1 MTLAAEY
8 FTLSVAHGG
17 QASAEDRRFR
27 PMGGLQIKSLQF
39 QASPLE
45 RLDFT
50 SHWRHLA
57 GQNSGVRMR
66 ISGNGIL
73 AGAASDHFLAHLFL
87 TNQQAACRID
97 MPDFGRFS
105 GPFLITEL
113 AYEARQDEEVSW
125 RIGLQSAADIRFDPA
140 AMEQNH
146 ASI

>member
-1 MTLAAEY
+1 MTLAAEH
-8 FTLSVAHGG
+8 FILSIAHGG
-17 QASAEDRRFR
+17 RAMAEERRFR
-27 PMGGLQIKSLQF
+27 QMGGLQIKTLHL

-57 GQNSGVRMR
+57 EQNSGVRMR

-73 AGAASDHFLAHLFL
+73 AGEASDHFLAHLFL

-113 AYEARQDEEVSW
+113 AYEARQNEEVNW
-125 RIGLQSAADIRFDPA
+125 RIGLQSAADIRFDPSDGDPDHA
-140 AMEQNH
+140 A
-146 ASI
+146 I

>member
-1 MTLAAEY
+1 MPLAAEH
-8 FTLSVAHGG
+8 FILSVAY
-17 QASAEDRRFR
+17 ADKATAEESRFR
-27 PMGGLQIKSLQF
+27 PIGGLQIKSLHL

-57 GQNSGVRMR
+57 GQNSAVRLR
-66 ISGNGIL
+66 ISGSGIL

-97 MPDFGRFS
+97 MSQFGRFT

-113 AYEARQDEEVSW
+113 AYEARRDEEVSW
-125 RIGLQSAADIRFDPA
+125 RIGLHSVADIRFDPSNI
-140 AMEQNH
+140 ESNH
-146 ASI
+146 ARI